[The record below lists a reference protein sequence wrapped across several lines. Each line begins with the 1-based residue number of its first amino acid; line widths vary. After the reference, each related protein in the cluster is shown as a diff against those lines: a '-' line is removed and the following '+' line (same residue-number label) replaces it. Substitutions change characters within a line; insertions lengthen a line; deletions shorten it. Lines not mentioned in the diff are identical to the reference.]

1 MFLLIVRLCGFWAPA
16 NLVFKALHPLMA
28 AMVQMC
34 ALGEESFVAAA
45 GWDGGSVLCQ
55 GMAELLAGDAHH
67 GRPAWAQRR
76 RGDRAPV
83 RLLRRCCHAVGLT
96 SLVLMY

>member
-1 MFLLIVRLCGFWAPA
+1 MLMTNVSSGSFWAPA
-16 NLVFKALHPLMA
+16 NLMFKALHPLMA

-34 ALGEESFVAAA
+34 ALGQESFVAAA

-55 GMAELLAGDAHH
+55 GMPELLAGDANH

-76 RGDRAPV
+76 RGDRGPV
-83 RLLRRCCHAVGLT
+83 RLLRRRHVLDSIA
-96 SLVLMY
+96 SVLMY

>member
-45 GWDGGSVLCQ
+45 GWDGRSRCGQ
-55 GMAELLAGDAHH
+55 GVAELLAGDANHQ
-67 GRPAWAQRR
+67 GPAGSQLA
-76 RGDRAPV
+76 GFDFPPAA
-83 RLLRRCCHAVGLT
+83 C
-96 SLVLMY
+96 